1 MASWNGG
8 RSTIDSAGNLRKTL
22 PWHCSPVGIYHS
34 DRWLRR
40 GGGTHTAVR
49 EMIRKM
55 ALTQAESGILHV
67 DDHHRHQ
74 YHHDEV
80 YDVEHHSWPVSYD
93 ILRHKIERY
102 KLRAEVAS
110 QREGEGENARVAHER
125 DTENRGLARCVAG
138 AMLGAENGELLKMRR
153 LKCSPWNY
161 RKSFIIHG
169 GGPCIRLC
177 LLRNSIQ
184 NETFLLRGS
193 VI

>member
-1 MASWNGG
+1 
-8 RSTIDSAGNLRKTL
+8 
-22 PWHCSPVGIYHS
+22 
-34 DRWLRR
+34 
-40 GGGTHTAVR
+40 
-49 EMIRKM
+49 MIRKM

-102 KLRAEVAS
+102 KLRAEVAL
-110 QREGEGENARVAHER
+110 QRERVAHER
-125 DTENRGLARCVAG
+125 DRGAGSAGGTGDLLGWWVDGGRSSTES
-138 AMLGAENGELLKMRR
+138 GELLKIRR

-169 GGPCIRLC
+169 GGAPYPAV
-177 LLRNSIQ
+177 
-184 NETFLLRGS
+184 S
-193 VI
+193 VAKFNTKRSVLATRVGYLNMAPG